1 MQMYING
8 YIEEKSV
15 NKRLVFDSKDK
26 NKQLIKSKMMFLMEL
41 KIKS

>member
-1 MQMYING
+1 MQMDING

-15 NKRLVFDSKDK
+15 NKCLVFDSKDK
-26 NKQLIKSKMMFLMEL
+26 NKQLLKSKMMFLMEL

>member
-15 NKRLVFDSKDK
+15 NERLVFDSKDK
-26 NKQLIKSKMMFLMEL
+26 NRQLIKSKMMFLMEL